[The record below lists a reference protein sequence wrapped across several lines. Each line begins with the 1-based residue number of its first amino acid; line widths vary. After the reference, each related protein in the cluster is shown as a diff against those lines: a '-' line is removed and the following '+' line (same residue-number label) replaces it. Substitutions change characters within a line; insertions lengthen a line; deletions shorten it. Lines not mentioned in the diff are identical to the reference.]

1 MHWARQTV
9 GGHEHPPGQEIWDE
23 TQEGVDQTLFIVAGQ
38 GEAVL
43 DGNITTVR
51 QHDAVFVPARTT
63 RNLRNK
69 GNGRLK
75 LFTVYSQCRTPFIF

>member
-1 MHWARQTV
+1 
-9 GGHEHPPGQEIWDE
+9 
-23 TQEGVDQTLFIVAGQ
+23 
-38 GEAVL
+38 VL

-51 QHDAVFVPARTT
+51 QHDAVFVPAGTT

-75 LFTVYSQCRTPFIF
+75 LFTVYSRCRTSFIF